1 MDAKEWRSH
10 IEQTRQY
17 KNNVKKILPD
27 TEGKLRR
34 IADTLAKSLDRIS
47 AQEKK
52 INQTMGDIAG
62 DYSNSANQ
70 LGASQQRYKQ
80 INDNI
85 GELTTQLTI
94 ITEKLDNCQKNIED
108 GSRTVTDTAPL
119 QGIKN
124 AIQTIRTEV
133 KEMELRSGV
142 LSHSLFQA
150 KLREK
155 SKAS

>member
-1 MDAKEWRSH
+1 MDSPNAPIWSSIDPADWMLEFERVSRNLRLTADMTSDAKEWRSH

-62 DYSNSANQ
+62 DYSNSAN
-70 LGASQQRYKQ
+70 
-80 INDNI
+80 
-85 GELTTQLTI
+85 
-94 ITEKLDNCQKNIED
+94 
-108 GSRTVTDTAPL
+108 
-119 QGIKN
+119 
-124 AIQTIRTEV
+124 
-133 KEMELRSGV
+133 
-142 LSHSLFQA
+142 
-150 KLREK
+150 
-155 SKAS
+155 